1 MRRCM
6 LKSKI
11 HRLTVTGAELHY
23 EGSLS
28 LDEELMEAADLMPF
42 EKIDV
47 YNINTGGRFTTY
59 VIPAPRYSGTVRLNG
74 AAARLGA
81 KGDLIIIASYA
92 DYEEE
97 ELEGY
102 SPKLV
107 YVDSQNRIVSVK
119 RSMEEEDVQCTAGNS
134 RGG

>member
-1 MRRCM
+1 M

-11 HRLTVTGAELHY
+11 HRLTVTGADLHY

-28 LDEELMEAADLMPF
+28 LDEELMEVGDLLPF
-42 EKIDV
+42 ERIEV
-47 YNINTGGRFTTY
+47 YNINTGDRFSTY
-59 VIPAPRYSGTVRLNG
+59 VIPAPRYSGTVQLNG

-92 DYEEE
+92 EYNES
-97 ELEGY
+97 ELEHY
-102 SPKLV
+102 KPKLV

-119 RSMEEEDVQCTAGNS
+119 NPLEGKNVQCARS
-134 RGG
+134 DS

>member
-1 MRRCM
+1 MRRQM

-28 LDEELMEAADLMPF
+28 LDEELMRAGDLRPF

-47 YNINTGGRFTTY
+47 YNINTGARFTTY
-59 VIPAPRYSGTVRLNG
+59 VIPAPRFSGEVRLNG
-74 AAARLGA
+74 AAARLGD

-92 DYEEE
+92 DYEES
-97 ELEGY
+97 ELEY
-102 SPKLV
+102 YEPTLV
-107 YVDSQNRIVSVK
+107 YVDSNNRISSIK
-119 RSMEEEDVQCTAGNS
+119 HSMEEQDVQCS
-134 RGG
+134 